1 MENFIDRNEMDSTE
15 IVKTKDGDQAIFAR
29 QKNNDKMN
37 NKIILRVGEAGDKE
51 PVREMLKRFHQT
63 TIFGKYPFSDKK
75 YEEHAQKILTFPQNM
90 VCIVAE
96 LNGVIVGLI
105 WASAGQY
112 SLSDELVLTTCH
124 VIAVDQENLKPIARA
139 KTFLRLISAVKKWS
153 ITRGASQVL
162 VHVTTGTNLKSTDKL
177 LHRSGAKCIGGGYV
191 V

>member
-1 MENFIDRNEMDSTE
+1 MENFIENSYIESTE
-15 IVKTKDGDQAIFAR
+15 FVKIKAGNQATSVQ
-29 QKNNDKMN
+29 QKNIDKMS

-75 YEEHAQKILTFPQNM
+75 YEEHAQKTLAFPQNM

-96 LNGVIVGLI
+96 LNGAIVGLI

-124 VIAVDQENLKPIARA
+124 VIAVDQDNLKPIARA

-153 ITRGASQVL
+153 NTRGASEVL
-162 VHVTTGTNLKSTDKL
+162 VHVTTGTNLKTTDRL
-177 LHRSGAKCIGGGYV
+177 LRRSGAKCIGGGYV